1 MGIEWMGGSV
11 WRWAGSARRSTT
23 DDMGRGTVVGVA
35 SLLAVDDREKREG
48 EIHCP
53 RRRRGTKSAE
63 TPKIFVMSIVVSCG
77 SRDWKRWRTELD
89 FGGSEPFDDHHGAST
104 LRTAPKIFRTIG
116 G

>member
-48 EIHCP
+48 EVHCP
-53 RRRRGTKSAE
+53 RRRKGTESAE

-77 SRDWKRWRTELD
+77 SRDRKRWATALD
-89 FGGSEPFDDHHGAST
+89 FHGSHPVTDPPGPSP
-104 LRTAPKIFRTIG
+104 LR
-116 G
+116 